1 MYRLSPTLRTTS
13 SEEGGVVL
21 DIAQGRMF
29 ELNPIATRMVSYLG
43 EGRAKEEI
51 IDTISREFE
60 TSRETVSS
68 DFQQFL
74 EILLENQLVEK
85 DSLSDH

>member
-29 ELNPIATRMVSYLG
+29 ELNPIATRMVRYLG
-43 EGRAKEEI
+43 EGRTKEEI
-51 IDTISREFE
+51 FDTISREFE